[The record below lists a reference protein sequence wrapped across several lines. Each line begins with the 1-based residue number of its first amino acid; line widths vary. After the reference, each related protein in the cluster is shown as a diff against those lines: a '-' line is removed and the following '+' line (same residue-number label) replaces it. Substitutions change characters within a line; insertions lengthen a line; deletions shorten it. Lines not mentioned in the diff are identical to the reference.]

1 MNILAASDS
10 FKGCMSSH
18 EANEQ
23 IKKGILA
30 AEPSF
35 SVRTFAISDG
45 GEGMV
50 QAYCQAVHG
59 QMRHTRT
66 VDLYGYSVEV
76 QWAYDP
82 CTKTACVEAASCLG
96 LTLYDRMDRR
106 PLAASSRGLGLLM
119 KTVLREDVRTL
130 IVGLGGTGTNDGGM
144 GLLEA
149 FGAVFYDRNRQVLE
163 PCARNLGAVA
173 FIDKRHFH
181 FPRSVNIIAAC
192 DVQNPLLGENGA
204 TIVFGRQKGLRQAE
218 REKVDWAMGRFAAKI
233 SQTFHRDMSE
243 KPGSGAAGGLGGLL
257 QSVFHARMIS
267 GIDLLDQMGGL
278 SRAIEHCDLLITGE
292 GQTDAQTLCG
302 KAVWKLTA
310 LARERNKPV
319 IVISGAL
326 GPGFEELYRHGV
338 CGIFSTADRAMSFQY
353 ALKEGPA
360 KLEQTAFS
368 VGRLCGT
375 LKEGK
380 C

>member
-18 EANEQ
+18 KANEQ

-119 KTVLREDVRTL
+119 KTVLRELSL
-130 IVGLGGTGTNDGGM
+130 IH
-144 GLLEA
+144 
-149 FGAVFYDRNRQVLE
+149 
-163 PCARNLGAVA
+163 
-173 FIDKRHFH
+173 I
-181 FPRSVNIIAAC
+181 
-192 DVQNPLLGENGA
+192 
-204 TIVFGRQKGLRQAE
+204 
-218 REKVDWAMGRFAAKI
+218 
-233 SQTFHRDMSE
+233 
-243 KPGSGAAGGLGGLL
+243 
-257 QSVFHARMIS
+257 
-267 GIDLLDQMGGL
+267 
-278 SRAIEHCDLLITGE
+278 
-292 GQTDAQTLCG
+292 
-302 KAVWKLTA
+302 
-310 LARERNKPV
+310 
-319 IVISGAL
+319 
-326 GPGFEELYRHGV
+326 
-338 CGIFSTADRAMSFQY
+338 
-353 ALKEGPA
+353 
-360 KLEQTAFS
+360 
-368 VGRLCGT
+368 
-375 LKEGK
+375 
-380 C
+380 